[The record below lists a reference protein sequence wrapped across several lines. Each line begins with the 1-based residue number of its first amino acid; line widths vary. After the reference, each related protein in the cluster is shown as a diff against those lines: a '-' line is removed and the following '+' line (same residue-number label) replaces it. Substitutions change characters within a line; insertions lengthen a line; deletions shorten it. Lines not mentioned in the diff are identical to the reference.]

1 MATKYNFDRNLIKA
15 SYKKDLYG
23 AKREWQI
30 LTKETREREDGLC
43 ICQRKVKHIIYMYNP
58 KTKLTIIIGSKC
70 AKKFELNDAKPL
82 PNNILKEILS
92 KSLEKGEYEIIDNI
106 IRYSNNIEEQ
116 IIKYFQNKI
125 DSINNQNKLLDIQ
138 NEIKELIDVYSLK
151 YLNNIYET
159 LNNKIIKMNIHK
171 ELTTNF
177 LVYSVKTF
185 THNYMPGQGSDIY
198 ENIKS
203 FRNIDECNNYILSLK
218 PLGQKITK
226 GYGYTLSEDTLKKI
240 EIIYKNNII
249 KTFGKLYDEN
259 TISRIEI
266 YQNYN
271 ENTNIEEV
279 KTYLDTQVFICNKCN
294 TTTKCDCRIS
304 IEKSYKLND
313 KYICLN
319 CNICNKCNDSR

>member
-1 MATKYNFDRNLIKA
+1 MATTKYNFDRNLIKA

-30 LTKETREREDGLC
+30 LTKETRKRQDGLC

-106 IRYSNNIEEQ
+106 ITYSNNIEEQ

-125 DSINNQNKLLDIQ
+125 KSINNNQNKLFEIK

-159 LNNKIIKMNIHK
+159 LNSKIIKIDVHK
-171 ELTTNF
+171 ELINKF

-198 ENIKS
+198 ECIKL
-203 FRNIDECNNYILSLK
+203 FRDIDECNNYILSLK
-218 PLGQKITK
+218 PLGEKFTK
-226 GYGYTLSEDTLKKI
+226 GYGYTLSEDTLQRI
-240 EIIYKNNII
+240 EIIYKNDII
-249 KTFGKLYDEN
+249 KTLGKLYDKN
-259 TISRIEI
+259 TISKIE
-266 YQNYN
+266 YN
-271 ENTNIEEV
+271 ENNNIEEV
-279 KTYLDTQVFICNKCN
+279 KKKYTHVFVCNKCN
-294 TTTKCDCRIS
+294 TTTICDCHIS
-304 IEKSYKLND
+304 IEKSYKLNG

-319 CNICNKCNDSR
+319 CNICNSCNDLNK